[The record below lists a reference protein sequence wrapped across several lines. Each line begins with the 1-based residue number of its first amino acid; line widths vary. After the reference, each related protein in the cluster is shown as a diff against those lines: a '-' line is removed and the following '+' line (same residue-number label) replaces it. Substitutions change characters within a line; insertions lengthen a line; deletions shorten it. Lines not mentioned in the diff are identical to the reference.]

1 MTDLLPWLD
10 HCELCPNLC
19 RVNRRQGQT
28 GQCRLTDGIVVSAAD
43 LHFGE
48 EPMLV
53 GKSGS
58 GAIFF
63 TACNLSCVFCQN
75 YDISQLDRG
84 KEISQSRLAAIM
96 LDLQAQGALN
106 INLVTPTHQAAQISA
121 ALSEARRHGLGLPI
135 VYNCGGYENSSLLKE
150 LEGQVQIYMPD
161 FKYGSDRAGF
171 EYSGVK
177 GYNSCCKQALQ
188 EMHRQVGDLELDSRG
203 IALGGLLI
211 RHLVLPNRSA
221 DSKRVIDFIA
231 ELSLNTAV
239 NIMDQYRPAW
249 HAGSY
254 RALNRRTYRHEVE
267 EVVEYARGKGLG
279 RLIS

>member
-1 MTDLLPWLD
+1 M
-10 HCELCPNLC
+10 
-19 RVNRRQGQT
+19 
-28 GQCRLTDGIVVSAAD
+28 SAAD

-53 GKSGS
+53 GRGGS
-58 GAIFF
+58 GTIFF
-63 TACNLSCVFCQN
+63 TACNLACVFCQN

-84 KEISQSRLAAIM
+84 KEISRSRLAAIM
-96 LDLQAQGALN
+96 LDLQAQGAVN
-106 INLVTPTHQAAQISA
+106 INLVTPTHQAAQIFT
-121 ALSEARRHGLGLPI
+121 ALGEARESGLGLPI
-135 VYNCGGYENSSLLKE
+135 VYNCGGYENSNFLKE
-150 LEGQVQIYMPD
+150 LEGLVQIYMPD

-177 GYNSCCKQALQ
+177 CYSSFCKQALK

-203 IALGGLLI
+203 IARRGLLV

-239 NIMDQYRPAW
+239 NIMNQYHPVW

-254 RALNRRTYRHEVE
+254 RSLNRRTYRHEVE
-267 EVVEYARGKGLG
+267 EVVEYAREKGLKG
-279 RLIS
+279 IIS